1 MQVAAGAGFASAQTQ
16 EMTSVSAF
24 RFQSNVQIRIEGT
37 KPLSEGGMLA
47 LQKIASST
55 KLSRQDKQTL
65 IRLVALVDEFAGGDM
80 KLMRK
85 IMAIAQVME
94 MQSTKSYKPMSMKE
108 AYEQYVAERER
119 LRPSPD
125 TIISIST
132 EIEAVSVSY
141 LRMSSAEAVVA
152 ADAGVETPEAAAP
165 SVPAESLGMR
175 V

>member
-1 MQVAAGAGFASAQTQ
+1 MQVAASAGLIRAQT
-16 EMTSVSAF
+16 ETAMSVS
-24 RFQSNVQIRIEGT
+24 RFQFQGNVQIRIEGT

-94 MQSTKSYKPMSMKE
+94 MQSTKNYKPMSMKE
-108 AYEQYVAERER
+108 AYEQYVAEREK
-119 LRPSPD
+119 LRPSED

-132 EIEAVSVSY
+132 EIEVVSAAHVQ
-141 LRMSSAEAVVA
+141 MSSAQAEAVAAGGNEQVQSVEMPITARVA
-152 ADAGVETPEAAAP
+152 MV
-165 SVPAESLGMR
+165 V
-175 V
+175 